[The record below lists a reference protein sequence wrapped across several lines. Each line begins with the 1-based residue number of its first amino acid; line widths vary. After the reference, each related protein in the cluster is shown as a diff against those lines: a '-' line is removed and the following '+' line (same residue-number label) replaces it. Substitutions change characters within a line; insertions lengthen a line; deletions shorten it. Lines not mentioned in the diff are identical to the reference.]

1 MVCGAPLIEGRYF
14 YLEEYMAPN
23 SQLYICKGIPWD
35 NDYTHVRLFDSAQAA
50 NSFILAHKF
59 VERSRYNY
67 VSKDNTIRVDGYSD
81 QYKDCNYIAFNNV
94 SYNNKWYY
102 AFITDIKYINDGS
115 CLITFEEDVF
125 QTWFYDASVRA
136 CFVEREHV
144 NDDTI
149 GANTVPENIVMG
161 DPVLVN
167 TYLASFPHMWFMY
180 VSQLAPGI
188 EDLSLEIISPGDTAN
203 KTSGFY
209 KIKLG
214 MDLTSIVSQVVDLYT
229 KNGMLEA
236 ISSVF
241 AATDVLDS
249 DEPDIALSP
258 VDTFAG
264 YTPKNN
270 KLLCYPYNY
279 CTLVMAGSETPYRF
293 EYFPNRKA
301 LFALAQSD
309 YPGGSGYVYPISY
322 QMSGGARDNRF
333 NLENSVITGAY
344 PTASFGASQFQNYL
358 VQQGPSIAIGLAGNL
373 AATVGGVATLG
384 ATGGLA
390 GGGAYTSGVTGIANT
405 IADIYKHS
413 LVSETVKGTQ
423 AVSNIAYEDALY
435 IRLKNMQVKPEY
447 AKIIDDYL
455 SAFGYKIC
463 RIKAPNIT
471 GRASWNFVKTI
482 DANVVGD
489 IPDRAGKKLRQLF
502 DRGITIW
509 HTNDVGNYSLDN
521 SITG

>member
-1 MVCGAPLIEGRYF
+1 MVRGAPLIEGRYF

-50 NSFILAHKF
+50 NSFILSHKF

-125 QTWFYDASVRA
+125 QTWFYSATINP

-144 NDDTI
+144 NDDNI
-149 GANTVPENIVMG
+149 GVNTVPENIMMG
-161 DPVLVN
+161 DPVPVN
-167 TYLASFPHMWFMY
+167 VEIFDYPHTWYMY
-180 VSQLAPGI
+180 VSQINSKINDIG
-188 EDLSLEIISPGDTAN
+188 LEIISPGDVGN
-203 KTSGFY
+203 RTSGFY

-214 MDLTSIVSQVVDLYT
+214 NELTNILTQVVEIYT
-229 KNGMLEA
+229 HDGMLEA
-236 ISSVF
+236 INSVF
-241 AATDVLDS
+241 ACTDMS
-249 DEPDIALSP
+249 DNTEKDVSIDPR
-258 VDTFAG
+258 DTFDG
-264 YTPKNN
+264 YKPKNN

-279 CTLVMAGSETPYRF
+279 CTVVMAGSETPYRF

-301 LFALAQSD
+301 LFVLKQSS
-309 YPGGSGYVYPISY
+309 YPAGSGYLYPISY
-322 QMSGGARDNRF
+322 QSFSAQAGVSRYDLY
-333 NLENSVITGAY
+333 NLENSVITGSY

-358 VQQGPSIAIGLAGNL
+358 AQMGPSVAIGLVGSAL
-373 AATVGGVATLG
+373 ATAGGVATANVA
-384 ATGGLA
+384 AT
-390 GGGAYTSGVTGIANT
+390 TSGVLSISNT

-423 AVSNIAYEDALY
+423 AVSNIAYELGLV
-435 IRLKNMQVKPEY
+435 IRVKNMQIRSEY

-455 SAFGYKIC
+455 SAFGYKVC
-463 RIKAPNIT
+463 RIKTPNIT
-471 GRASWNFVKTI
+471 GRANWNFVKTI
-482 DANVVGD
+482 DANVVGN

-509 HTNDVGNYSLDN
+509 HTDDVGNYSLDN

>member
-1 MVCGAPLIEGRYF
+1 
-14 YLEEYMAPN
+14 MAPN

-50 NSFILAHKF
+50 NSFILAHK
-59 VERSRYNY
+59 VAERSRYNY

-81 QYKDCNYIAFNNV
+81 QYKDCNYIAFNNI
-94 SYNNKWYY
+94 SYSNKWYY

-125 QTWFYDASVRA
+125 QTWFYDANVRA

-149 GANTVPENIVMG
+149 GENTVPENIVMG
-161 DPVLVN
+161 DPIAVDAKLF
-167 TYLASFPHMWFMY
+167 TFQHMWNMY

-188 EDLSLEIISPGDTAN
+188 ESMELTIINPGDTGN

-209 KIKLG
+209 KIELG
-214 MDLTSIVSQVVDLYT
+214 NSLTDTLTTVVELYT
-229 KNGMLEA
+229 QKGMLEA
-236 ISSVF
+236 INSVF
-241 AATDVLDS
+241 ATTDIDS
-249 DEPDIALSP
+249 SGGVDVTISP
-258 VDTFAG
+258 IDSFNN

-279 CTLVMAGSETPYRF
+279 FSVVMPGSETLFRF
-293 EYFPNRKA
+293 EFFPNRVG
-301 LFALAQSD
+301 LFAVRASR
-309 YPGGSGYVYPISY
+309 YPGGSGYIYPISY
-322 QMSGGARDNRF
+322 QFPGGARDDF
-333 NLENSVITGAY
+333 MNLENSVITGAY
-344 PTASFGASQFQNYL
+344 PQASFGASQFQNYL
-358 VQQGPSIAIGLAGNL
+358 AQQGPAIAIGLVGSIGAV
-373 AATVGGVATLG
+373 VGGVGTANV
-384 ATGGLA
+384 AAAAGGL
-390 GGGAYTSGVTGIANT
+390 TGIANT
-405 IADIYKHS
+405 VADIYRHA

-423 AVSNIAYEDALY
+423 AVSNIAYESALY
-435 IRLKNMQVKPEY
+435 IRVKNMQIRPEY

-455 SAFGYKIC
+455 SAFGYKVC

-509 HTNDVGNYSLDN
+509 HTDDVGNYSLDN

>member
-1 MVCGAPLIEGRYF
+1 MT
-14 YLEEYMAPN
+14 PN

-35 NDYTHVRLFDSAQAA
+35 NDYTHVRLFDNAQAA
-50 NSFILAHKF
+50 NSFILAHK
-59 VERSRYNY
+59 VAERSRYNY

-81 QYKDCNYIAFNNV
+81 KYKDCNYIVFNNV
-94 SYNNKWYY
+94 SYSNKWYY

-144 NDDTI
+144 TDDTI

-161 DPVLVN
+161 DPVHVGSSN
-167 TYLASFPHMWFMY
+167 KQYFHTWYMY
-180 VSQLAPGI
+180 VSQLAPGV
-188 EDLSLEIISPGDTAN
+188 EDMGLTILNPGDEGN

-209 KIKLG
+209 KIRLG
-214 MDLTSIVSQVVDLYT
+214 DLGDTMDTLIKLYT
-229 KNGMLEA
+229 HKGMLEA
-236 ISSVF
+236 INSVF
-241 AATDVLDS
+241 ALTDV
-249 DEPDIALSP
+249 ENIEGPITFSP
-258 VDTFAG
+258 VDTFDG

-279 CTLVMAGSETPYRF
+279 MTIVMAGSEIAYRY
-293 EYFPNRKA
+293 EYFTNRSPSFQLKQP
-301 LFALAQSD
+301 L
-309 YPGGSGYVYPISY
+309 YPGGASYIFPIGYQQGV
-322 QMSGGARDNRF
+322 GNDVF
-333 NLENSVITGAY
+333 NLENSVTTGAY

-358 VQQGPSIAIGLAGNL
+358 AQQGPSIAIGLIGDIGSI
-373 AATVGGVATLG
+373 V
-384 ATGGLA
+384 
-390 GGGAYTSGVTGIANT
+390 GGAYAASPEAITGGVTGIANT
-405 IADIYKHS
+405 VADLYKHA
-413 LVSETVKGTQ
+413 LVSQTVKGTQ
-423 AVSNIAYEDALY
+423 CISNLAYEEY
-435 IRLKNMQVKPEY
+435 IFVRLKNMQIRPEY

-455 SAFGYKIC
+455 STFGYKVC
-463 RIKAPNIT
+463 RIKTPNIT

-489 IPDRAGKKLRQLF
+489 IPDRAAKKLRQLF

-509 HTNDVGNYSLDN
+509 HTDDVGNYSLDN

>member
-1 MVCGAPLIEGRYF
+1 MVRDAPLIEGRYF
-14 YLEEYMAPN
+14 YLEEYMTPN

-50 NSFILAHKF
+50 NSFILSHKF

-125 QTWFYDASVRA
+125 QTWFYSATVNP

-149 GANTVPENIVMG
+149 GLNTVPENIMMG
-161 DPVLVN
+161 DPVCTGSSN
-167 TYLASFPHMWFMY
+167 NYIPHVWWLY
-180 VSQLAPGI
+180 VTQLANGVDSLVDEVIQPGAR
-188 EDLSLEIISPGDTAN
+188 GNA
-203 KTSGFY
+203 TSGYY
-209 KIKLG
+209 KLRLS
-214 MDLTSIVSQVVDLYT
+214 DRSAVSPVVDLYT
-229 KNGMLEA
+229 SKGMLE
-236 ISSVF
+236 SVVSMF
-241 AATDVLDS
+241 ALTNDTQLGPYS
-249 DEPDIALSP
+249 LTPD
-258 VDTFAG
+258 DDFDG
-264 YTPKNN
+264 YKPKNN

-279 CTLVMAGSETPYRF
+279 MTVVMAGTERAFRYEWFDGRSPSFMLKEPLYAGGSTYLYPVNYQ
-293 EYFPNRKA
+293 KQVGTGTDV
-301 LFALAQSD
+301 FALEA
-309 YPGGSGYVYPISY
+309 
-322 QMSGGARDNRF
+322 
-333 NLENSVITGAY
+333 SVMTGAY
-344 PTASFGASQFQNYL
+344 PTASFGANQFQNYL
-358 VQQGPSIAIGLAGNL
+358 VQNGPSIAISIAGDV
-373 AATVGGVATLG
+373 AATVGGVAAAIG
-384 ATGGLA
+384 TGGAAAVA
-390 GGGAYTSGVTGIANT
+390 GSAISSGGIGGIANT
-405 IADIYKHS
+405 VADLYKHS
-413 LVSETVKGTQ
+413 LVSETVKGSQ
-423 AVSNIAYEDALY
+423 AVSNLAYDTQLI
-435 IRLKNMQVKPEY
+435 IRLKNVQILPEY
-447 AKIIDDYL
+447 ARIIDDYL
-455 SAFGYKIC
+455 NAFGYKVC

-471 GRASWNFVKTI
+471 GRTSWNFVKTI

-509 HTNDVGNYSLDN
+509 HTDDVGNYSLDN